1 MTLPFNSARFVL
13 IQTISVATIMLA
25 NGPATAADLNV
36 TATIKPI
43 HALVAEVMQG
53 VGTPKLLVT
62 GASSPHTYALKP
74 SDAKALYAS
83 DVVFRVSEAVEPF
96 TAKIVKALPEH
107 VRVVTLADAPGV
119 EQLDART
126 GNTFEPHAH
135 EGHDAG
141 RDDGHEHGSAPD
153 HHDDGAEEQDHDA
166 HEHGAHDHDAHGARD
181 GHVWL
186 DPANARKMLAE
197 IARVLSEVSPE
208 NGPKFAENAA
218 RASAGIDALEARITR
233 ELEPVRGKP
242 FVVFHDAYQYFEHRF
257 GLDAVGSIT
266 VSPEV
271 QPSAKRL
278 TEIRRKIM
286 ALDAKCVF
294 AEPRFQPNLVS
305 AVLEGTGARSGT
317 LDPEGTMIDPG
328 PGAYAA
334 LIENLAGSLRSCLAA
349 GS

>member
-1 MTLPFNSARFVL
+1 VTLQFNSVRFAL
-13 IQTISVATIMLA
+13 IQTISVAAMALA
-25 NGPATAADLNV
+25 SGTATAADLNV

-107 VRVVTLADAPGV
+107 VRVVTLAEAPGV

-135 EGHDAG
+135 EGHDE
-141 RDDGHEHGSAPD
+141 DGHEHGSAAD
-153 HHDDGAEEQDHDA
+153 HHNEGAEE
-166 HEHGAHDHDAHGARD
+166 HDHDEHDHDSHGARD

-197 IARVLSEVSPE
+197 IARVLSEASPE
-208 NGPKFAENAA
+208 NAPKFAANAA
-218 RASAGIDALEARITR
+218 RASADIDALEARIAR

-278 TEIRRKIM
+278 TEIRRKIE

-305 AVLEGTGARSGT
+305 AVIEGTNARSGT
-317 LDPEGTMIDPG
+317 LDPEGTTIDPG
-328 PGAYAA
+328 PGAYAT
-334 LIENLAGSLRSCLAA
+334 LIENLADGLRSCLAA

>member
-1 MTLPFNSARFVL
+1 LQFNSARFAL
-13 IQTISVATIMLA
+13 IQSISAAAIVLA

-96 TAKIVKALPEH
+96 TAKIVKALPDH
-107 VRVVTLADAPGV
+107 VRVITLADAPGV

-135 EGHDAG
+135 EGHDDDH
-141 RDDGHEHGSAPD
+141 DDGHEHGSAAD
-153 HHDDGAEEQDHDA
+153 HHDEGAEKHGHDA
-166 HEHGAHDHDAHGARD
+166 HEHDHDTHGARD

-197 IARVLSEVSPE
+197 IARVLSEASPE
-208 NGPKFAENAA
+208 NAAKFAENAT
-218 RASAGIDALEARITR
+218 RASAGIGALEARIAR

-278 TEIRRKIM
+278 TEIRRKIT

-294 AEPRFQPNLVS
+294 AEPRFQPNLIS
-305 AVLEGTGARSGT
+305 AVIEGTNAHPGT

-328 PGAYAA
+328 PGAYVT
-334 LIENLAGSLRSCLAA
+334 LIENLADSLRSCLAE